1 MAPSEYLETDDL
13 TILLGLITASIF
25 LLHSLYRPLSL
36 VHPILLG
43 RQSDVAR
50 VRMPGES
57 AVHRNYTTGLMG
69 RFTIRPA
76 REVMTLLDFIK
87 PESDAPRSLWST
99 KISNAQLAER
109 IKSLGTGLCLA
120 GLTRESNV
128 LLLMNDGI
136 EFLITELALASHSI
150 PSLTLASP
158 SLLSPVLEAH
168 PPTAVIVDG
177 SFLSHAL
184 ELIYDLNES
193 GHHFVV
199 VVGEADKT
207 VFSHASERIK
217 IVHWTDIETQGKE
230 AVPITGPTP
239 GPDDVFTVSF
249 YRDADDQVQAAHLT
263 HQNITAG
270 VTAIRALLPPN
281 VPLSALDTIISAHSL
296 STAFGRTIAYTA
308 LYDGTSFATLGSSK
322 VFKLSPENSEDPI
335 ADLKSTQLLGLPPA
349 TVYFLKPIHVEA
361 VVNAI
366 VSRAKKSLLFPFA
379 WRHKVSGIIEGY
391 ITKESLWDRLVFDDA
406 RGSVLGEAAPS
417 TRAVIVSGGSVP
429 AKLLTPARVAFSV
442 PLVIAHTHPLV
453 SGPVLASHPHDLQ
466 TFAITSDQEPAH
478 AGPPT
483 VNIEVKLV
491 GVDDGAVEK
500 GGDPAGVLHVRGPI
514 VGRVL
519 TLSDNPDEDEAPKN
533 DEPWVST
540 GDQARVQTNGV
551 FKAWSRT
558 KA

>member
-1 MAPSEYLETDDL
+1 MASLEFVVTDDL

-25 LLHSLYRPLSL
+25 LLHNLYRPQSL

-57 AVHRNYTTGLMG
+57 ATHRNYTTGLMG

-109 IKSLGTGLCLA
+109 IKSLGTGLSLA

-158 SLLSPVLEAH
+158 SLLSPVLESH

-177 SFLSHAL
+177 SFLPHAL

-193 GHHFVV
+193 VHHFVI
-199 VVGEADKT
+199 VVGEADET
-207 VFSHASERIK
+207 VVSQASDRVK
-217 IVHWTDIETQGKE
+217 IVRWTDVEAQGKE
-230 AVPITGPTP
+230 AVSITGPTP
-239 GPDDVFTVSF
+239 GPEDVFTVSF
-249 YRDADDQVQAAHLT
+249 YRDADDQVRAVHLT

-308 LYDGTSFATLGSSK
+308 LYDGTSFATLESSK
-322 VFKLSPENSEDPI
+322 IFKLDTGSEDPI
-335 ADLKSTQLLGLPPA
+335 TDLKSTQLLNLPPA
-349 TVYFLKPIHVEA
+349 TVYFLKPTHVEA

-366 VSRAKKSLLFPFA
+366 VSSAKKSLLFPLA
-379 WRHKVSGIIEGY
+379 WRHKVAGILEGY
-391 ITKESLWDRLVFDDA
+391 VTKESLWDRLVFDDA
-406 RGSVLGEAAPS
+406 RSSVLGEAAPS
-417 TRAVIVSGGSVP
+417 TRAVVVSDGTVP

-453 SGPVLASHPHDLQ
+453 SAPILASHPHDMQ
-466 TFAITSDQEPAH
+466 TFAITSDQERAH
-478 AGPPT
+478 VGPPT

-491 GVDDGAVEK
+491 GVDDVAVER
-500 GGDPAGVLHVRGPI
+500 GEDPAGVLHVRGPI
-514 VGRVL
+514 VGRL
-519 TLSDNPDEDEAPKN
+519 LILSDSPVEEEALKDEER
-533 DEPWVST
+533 WVAT
-540 GDQARVQTNGV
+540 GDRARVQTNGV
-551 FKAWSRT
+551 FKTWRRI

>member
-1 MAPSEYLETDDL
+1 MALSEYLVTDDL

-25 LLHSLYRPLSL
+25 LLHNLYRPQSL

-57 AVHRNYTTGLMG
+57 AIHRNYTTGLMG
-69 RFTIRPA
+69 RFTVRPA
-76 REVMTLLDFIK
+76 REVMTILDFIK

-99 KISNAQLAER
+99 KISNAQLSER
-109 IKSLGTGLCLA
+109 VKSLGTGLSLA

-150 PSLTLASP
+150 PSLTLASL
-158 SLLSPVLEAH
+158 SLLSPVLESH

-193 GHHFVV
+193 LHHFVV
-199 VVGEADKT
+199 VVGKADEA
-207 VFSHASERIK
+207 VLSQASERVK
-217 IVHWTDIETQGKE
+217 IVRWTDIEAQGKV

-249 YRDADDQVQAAHLT
+249 YRDADEQVRAVHLT

-270 VTAIRALLPPN
+270 VTAIRALLPLN
-281 VPLSALDTIISAHSL
+281 VPLSSVDTINSAHSL
-296 STAFGRTIAYTA
+296 STAFGRTIAYMA
-308 LYDGTSFATLGSSK
+308 LYDGTSFATLESSK
-322 VFKLSPENSEDPI
+322 VFKLATADSEDPI
-335 ADLKSTQLLGLPPA
+335 ADVKSTHLLGLPPA
-349 TVYFLKPIHVEA
+349 TVYFLKPTHMEA

-366 VSRAKKSLLFPFA
+366 VSSAKKSLLFPLA
-379 WRHKVSGIIEGY
+379 WRHKVASVLEGY
-391 ITKESLWDRLVFDDA
+391 VTKESLWDRLVLDDA
-406 RGSVLGEAAPS
+406 RSSVLGEAAAS
-417 TRAVIVSGGSVP
+417 ARAVIVSDGSVP

-453 SGPVLASHPHDLQ
+453 SAPILASHPYDMQ
-466 TFAITSDQEPAH
+466 TFTITSDQELAH
-478 AGPPT
+478 VGPPT
-483 VNIEVKLV
+483 VNIEVKLL

-500 GGDPAGVLHVRGPI
+500 GEDPAGVLHVRGPI

-519 TLSDNPDEDEAPKN
+519 TPSDGPEEEEAPKN

-540 GDQARVQTNGV
+540 GERARVQTNGV
-551 FKAWSRT
+551 FKAWRRA

>member
-1 MAPSEYLETDDL
+1 MASLEFVVTDDL

-25 LLHSLYRPLSL
+25 LLHNLYRPQSL

-57 AVHRNYTTGLMG
+57 ATHRNYTTGLMG

-109 IKSLGTGLCLA
+109 IKSLGTGLSLA

-158 SLLSPVLEAH
+158 SLLSPVLESH

-177 SFLSHAL
+177 SFLPHAL

-193 GHHFVV
+193 VHHFFI
-199 VVGEADKT
+199 VVGEADET
-207 VFSHASERIK
+207 VLSQASDRVK
-217 IVHWTDIETQGKE
+217 IVRWTDVEAQGKE
-230 AVPITGPTP
+230 AVSITGPTP
-239 GPDDVFTVSF
+239 GPEDVFTVSF
-249 YRDADDQVQAAHLT
+249 YRDADDQVRAVHLT

-308 LYDGTSFATLGSSK
+308 LYDGTSFATLESSK
-322 VFKLSPENSEDPI
+322 IFKLDTGSEDPI
-335 ADLKSTQLLGLPPA
+335 TDLKSTQLLNLPPA
-349 TVYFLKPIHVEA
+349 TVYFLKPTHVEA

-366 VSRAKKSLLFPFA
+366 VSSAKKSLLFPLA
-379 WRHKVSGIIEGY
+379 WRHKVAGILEGY
-391 ITKESLWDRLVFDDA
+391 VTKESLWDRLVFDDA
-406 RGSVLGEAAPS
+406 RSSVLGEAAPS
-417 TRAVIVSGGSVP
+417 TRAVVVSDGTVP

-453 SGPVLASHPHDLQ
+453 SAPILASHPHDMQ
-466 TFAITSDQEPAH
+466 TFAITSDQERAH
-478 AGPPT
+478 VGPPT

-491 GVDDGAVEK
+491 GVDDVAVER
-500 GGDPAGVLHVRGPI
+500 GEDPAGVLHVRGPI
-514 VGRVL
+514 VGRL
-519 TLSDNPDEDEAPKN
+519 LILSDSPVEEEALKDEER
-533 DEPWVST
+533 WVAT
-540 GDQARVQTNGV
+540 GDRARVQTNGV
-551 FKAWSRT
+551 FKTWRRI

>member
-1 MAPSEYLETDDL
+1 MASSEYLVTDDL

-25 LLHSLYRPLSL
+25 LLHNLYRPQSL

-50 VRMPGES
+50 VRTPGES

-69 RFTIRPA
+69 RFTVRPA
-76 REVMTLLDFIK
+76 REVMTLLDFVK
-87 PESDAPRSLWST
+87 PVSDAPRSLWST

-109 IKSLGTGLCLA
+109 IKSLGTGLSLA

-168 PPTAVIVDG
+168 PPTAIIVDG
-177 SFLSHAL
+177 GFLPHAL

-193 GHHFVV
+193 VHHFVI
-199 VVGEADKT
+199 VVGEVDKAVISQAADR
-207 VFSHASERIK
+207 VK
-217 IVHWTDIETQGKE
+217 IVHWTDVETQGKE
-230 AVPITGPTP
+230 AVPISSTP

-249 YRDADDQVQAAHLT
+249 YRDADDQVRAVHLT

-308 LYDGTSFATLGSSK
+308 LYDGTSFATLESSK
-322 VFKLSPENSEDPI
+322 VFTLATDLEDPF
-335 ADLKSTQLLGLPPA
+335 ADVKSTQPLGLPPA
-349 TVYFLKPIHVEA
+349 TIYFLKPSHTEA

-366 VSRAKKSLLFPFA
+366 ISNAKKSLLFPLA
-379 WRHKVSGIIEGY
+379 WRHKVAGILEGY
-391 ITKESLWDRLVFDDA
+391 LTKESLWDRLVFDDA
-406 RGSVLGEAAPS
+406 RSSVLGEAASS
-417 TRAVIVSGGSVP
+417 TRAVIVSDGTVP
-429 AKLLTPARVAFSV
+429 TRLLTPARVAFSV

-453 SGPVLASHPHDLQ
+453 SAPILASHPHDMQ
-466 TFAITSDQEPAH
+466 TFAITSDKEVAH
-478 AGPPT
+478 VGPPT

-491 GVDDGAVEK
+491 GVDDGEVEG
-500 GGDPAGVLHVRGPI
+500 GGDPAGVLHMRGPI
-514 VGRVL
+514 VGRAL
-519 TLSDNPDEDEAPKN
+519 DLSDGAVVEEAQKD

-551 FKAWSRT
+551 FKTWSRR
-558 KA
+558 K

>member
-1 MAPSEYLETDDL
+1 MASSEYLVTDDL
-13 TILLGLITASIF
+13 TILLGLITASVF
-25 LLHSLYRPLSL
+25 LLHNLYRPQSL

-69 RFTIRPA
+69 RFTVRPA

-109 IKSLGTGLCLA
+109 IKSLGTGLSLA

-150 PSLTLASP
+150 PSLTLASA

-177 SFLSHAL
+177 SFLPHAL

-193 GHHFVV
+193 VHHFVI
-199 VVGEADKT
+199 VVGEVDKT
-207 VFSHASERIK
+207 VLSQASDRVN
-217 IVHWTDIETQGKE
+217 IVRWADIEAQGKE
-230 AVPITGPTP
+230 AAPVTSSTP

-249 YRDADDQVQAAHLT
+249 YRDADDQVRAVHLT

-281 VPLSALDTIISAHSL
+281 APLSALDTIISAHSL

-308 LYDGTSFATLGSSK
+308 LYDGTSFATLESSK
-322 VFKLSPENSEDPI
+322 VFTLGIGPEDPI
-335 ADLKSTQLLGLPPA
+335 DDVKSTQALGLPPA
-349 TVYFLKPIHVEA
+349 TLYFLKPTHMEA

-366 VSRAKKSLLFPFA
+366 VSSAKKSWLFPLA
-379 WRHKVSGIIEGY
+379 WRHKVAGILEGY
-391 ITKESLWDRLVFDDA
+391 LTKESLWDRLVFDDA
-406 RGSVLGEAAPS
+406 RSSVLGEAALS
-417 TRAVIVSGGSVP
+417 TRAVIVSDGTVP
-429 AKLLTPARVAFSV
+429 ARLLTPARVAFSV
-442 PLVIAHTHPLV
+442 PLVIAHTHALV
-453 SGPVLASHPHDLQ
+453 SAPILASHPHDMQ
-466 TFAITSDQEPAH
+466 TFALTSDTELAH
-478 AGPPT
+478 VGPPA

-491 GVDDGAVEK
+491 GVDDEAVER
-500 GGDPAGVLHVRGPI
+500 GGDPSGVLHIRGPI
-514 VGRVL
+514 VGQAL
-519 TLSDNPDEDEAPKN
+519 TLTEDEEDAPK
-533 DEPWVST
+533 DDGPWVST

-551 FKAWSRT
+551 FKTWSG
-558 KA
+558 